1 MGQVVT
7 RIWGGKR
14 NDGLWHAITAV
25 FSARIDKAV
34 RAAGADNAAFD
45 VDVAD
50 AVTAVV
56 AAAVAAAIA
65 AAATVAFAAPGR
77 RRRQR
82 CGC

>member
-1 MGQVVT
+1 VGQVVT

-25 FSARIDKAV
+25 FSTRIDKAV

-65 AAATVAFAAPGR
+65 AAATVAFPAPGR